1 MCRRLVPGIPIKTF
15 VDVCQSLYYVV
26 VTAVSRWYDPRYM
39 FRTLLWLLWLLL
51 LLLVLLYVLVVSKR
65 DYAGGDAIAAA
76 ALILDVG
83 DSWWLLLLL
92 LLLLLPQL

>member
-39 FRTLLWLLWLLL
+39 LRTLLWL
-51 LLLVLLYVLVVSKR
+51 LLYVLVVSKR
-65 DYAGGDAIAAA
+65 YYASGDAIAAA
-76 ALILDVG
+76 VLILDVG

-92 LLLLLPQL
+92 LLLLFPDL

>member
-51 LLLVLLYVLVVSKR
+51 YVLVVSKR
-65 DYAGGDAIAAA
+65 YYASGDAIAAA
-76 ALILDVG
+76 VLMLDVG

-92 LLLLLPQL
+92 LLLLFPEL